1 MSEALPE
8 QQHYHDE
15 GVFGSG
21 LFACWQPPYQ
31 HYRCA
36 AAAAA
41 AAAAANASTA
51 AAAAA
56 AAGGS
61 QQLSLCT

>member
-41 AAAAANASTA
+41 AAANAST

>member
-1 MSEALPE
+1 MSETLLE

-41 AAAAANASTA
+41 ATAANASA

>member
-36 AAAAA
+36 AAATT
-41 AAAAANASTA
+41 AAAANASA
-51 AAAAA
+51 AAAAT
-56 AAGGS
+56 AGGS

>member
-1 MSEALPE
+1 MSEALLE

-41 AAAAANASTA
+41 ATACA
-51 AAAAA
+51 AAAAAVA

>member
-1 MSEALPE
+1 MSEALLE

-41 AAAAANASTA
+41 AAAANASTA
-51 AAAAA
+51 AATAA

-61 QQLSLCT
+61 QQLSLYT

>member
-1 MSEALPE
+1 MSETLLE

-41 AAAAANASTA
+41 AAANASA
-51 AAAAA
+51 AAAAT
-56 AAGGS
+56 AGGS

>member
-1 MSEALPE
+1 MSETLLE

-41 AAAAANASTA
+41 AANASA
-51 AAAAA
+51 AAAAT
-56 AAGGS
+56 AGGS

>member
-1 MSEALPE
+1 MSEALLE

-41 AAAAANASTA
+41 TACAAAAAAV
-51 AAAAA
+51 A

>member
-1 MSEALPE
+1 MSEALLE

-41 AAAAANASTA
+41 AANASTA
-51 AAAAA
+51 AATAA

-61 QQLSLCT
+61 QQLSLYT

>member
-1 MSEALPE
+1 MSEALLE

-41 AAAAANASTA
+41 TASTA
-51 AAAAA
+51 AAAVA

>member
-1 MSEALPE
+1 MSETLLE

-41 AAAAANASTA
+41 AANASA

>member
-1 MSEALPE
+1 MSEALLE

-41 AAAAANASTA
+41 TTASA

>member
-1 MSEALPE
+1 MSEALLE

-41 AAAAANASTA
+41 TNASAAAATA
-51 AAAAA
+51 AAT
-56 AAGGS
+56 GGS